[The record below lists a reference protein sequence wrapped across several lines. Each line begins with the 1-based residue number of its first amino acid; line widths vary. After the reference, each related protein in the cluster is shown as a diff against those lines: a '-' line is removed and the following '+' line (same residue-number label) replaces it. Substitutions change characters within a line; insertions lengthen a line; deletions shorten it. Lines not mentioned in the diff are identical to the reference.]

1 MPFLISPVLTHEVFT
16 GRPQPTLATGD
27 GLLLRPWRAGDAP
40 AVYDVFQDPVMHQ
53 WHARTA
59 GSEEEVA
66 DWIRDWHQAW
76 EEEREAQ
83 WAVVD
88 ADCDRLLGRVALREI
103 RLGDGTAEVAYWT
116 VPAARGRGVAARA
129 TSALARWALDEIGFH
144 RLELLH
150 AVRNEASC
158 RVASRTGFALEGTKR
173 SAILHPDGWHDMHLH
188 ARVRGD

>member
-1 MPFLISPVLTHEVFT
+1 MPFLISPVLTAEVLT
-16 GRPQPTLATGD
+16 ARPQPTLTTGD

-40 AVYDVFQDPVMHQ
+40 AVYEVFQDPVMHQ

-59 GSEEEVA
+59 DSEEEVA

-76 EEEREAQ
+76 EEQREAQ

-88 ADCDRLLGRVALREI
+88 ADSDRLLGRVALREI

-129 TSALARWALDEIGFH
+129 TTALAHWALDETGFH